1 MLLRK
6 ARITDVESIH
16 ALITHYADKGLMLP
30 RSRSLLYEGIR
41 EFTVAEHQERV
52 VAAGGLHIIW
62 EDLAEIRALAV
73 EEGMSRQGIGRR
85 LVDTLLEEARQLHIP
100 RVFTLTFQPGFFAK
114 LGFRHVPKEDMPQK
128 IWKECIN
135 CPHFPNCKEES
146 LIIDIE

>member
-6 ARITDVESIH
+6 ARITDVEQIH

-41 EFTVAEHQERV
+41 EFTVAEHDGRV

-62 EDLAEIRALAV
+62 EDLAEVRALAV
-73 EEGMSRQGIGRR
+73 EEGMSGKGIGRN
-85 LVDTLLEEARQLHIP
+85 LVNALLDEARELHIS
-100 RVFTLTFQPGFFAK
+100 RVFTLTYQPGFFEK
-114 LGFRHVPKEDMPQK
+114 CGFRRVAKEDMPQK

-135 CPHFPNCKEES
+135 CPHFPNCKEEA
-146 LIIDIE
+146 LIIDLN